1 MWARRAGTIRT
12 TGKPASLDNMPD
24 NDRGLFLARSVK
36 SLQENLRRSA
46 PAATASRT
54 MIGAILLLGGIGY
67 ALDVWMETATPWFL
81 FGGLVLGMII
91 GFYGLAKS
99 VWHK

>member
-1 MWARRAGTIRT
+1 
-12 TGKPASLDNMPD
+12 MPD
-24 NDRGLFLARSVK
+24 NDRGIFQARSVK

-46 PAATASRT
+46 PAAAASRT

-67 ALDVWMETATPWFL
+67 AVDVWMETSTPWFL

-91 GFYGLAKS
+91 GLYGVAKS

>member
-1 MWARRAGTIRT
+1 
-12 TGKPASLDNMPD
+12 MPD

-54 MIGAILLLGGIGY
+54 MIGAILLLGGVGY
-67 ALDVWMETATPWFL
+67 ALDVWMDTTPWFL
-81 FGGLVLGMII
+81 LGGLVLGMII
-91 GFYGLAKS
+91 GLYGVAKS
-99 VWHK
+99 VWPK